1 MRIEDE
7 IKQKRFSSAQQKAIL
22 NIMFTSGWMLGRLTS
37 FFKPFGIT
45 AAQFNI
51 LRILRGQ
58 YPNSMQVGEIKSRML
73 DRNSDTPRLLSRLL
87 AKGLIEK
94 KMCPNDRRASNV
106 YISGSGLALL
116 EKINRHQAELD
127 SMLNLTDEEALL
139 LSNLLDKARG

>member
-7 IKQKRFSSAQQKAIL
+7 IKQARFSSAQQKAVL
-22 NIMFTSGWMLGRLTS
+22 NILFTSGWILARLSS

-45 AAQFNI
+45 PAQFNI

-58 YPNSMQVGEIKSRML
+58 HPNSLSVGEIKSRML

-94 KMCPNDRRASNV
+94 KTCKQDKRASDV
-106 YISGSGLALL
+106 YISARGLTLL
-116 EKINRHQAELD
+116 SHINQGELD
-127 SMLNLTDEEALL
+127 KVLKLTNEEALL